1 MKKKQ
6 QAITTIEGL
15 ATLMQGEF
23 LVIHDKFAELRTELK
38 GEINGLRTELKGEIS
53 ELRGEVNELREELKE
68 EIHELRTELK
78 EEIHDVRVIVKRIDT
93 RTQNQIDAVYEDTA
107 VLKTDMK
114 GVKKDIVSI
123 KTHIGMKA

>member
-38 GEINGLRTELKGEIS
+38 GEINGLRTELKGEINGLRT
-53 ELRGEVNELREELKE
+53 ELKEEISELREELKE
-68 EIHELRTELK
+68 EINE
-78 EEIHDVRVIVKRIDT
+78 VRVIAKRIDT